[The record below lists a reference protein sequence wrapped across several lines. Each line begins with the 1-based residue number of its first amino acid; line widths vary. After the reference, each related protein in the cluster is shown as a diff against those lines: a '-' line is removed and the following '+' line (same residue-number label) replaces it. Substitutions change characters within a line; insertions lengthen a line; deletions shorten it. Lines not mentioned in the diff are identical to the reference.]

1 MMNGC
6 RLVLLFAAALVCR
19 PAMAIAQT
27 ADHISIRGHEQTLHL
42 YGKRGGPV
50 VVVSSGDGGWIHLG
64 PQAAEMLA
72 ARGYF
77 VVGFDTR
84 AYLASFTSSG
94 GTLRPAD
101 EPADYKTLVDFAAQG
116 GKGKPLLVGVSEGA
130 GLSVLAATD
139 PQTKAAI
146 AGVIVLGLPDLNELG
161 WRWRDAMIYL
171 THGVP
176 KEPTFSAAAIIS
188 RVAPLP
194 LVAIHSTKD
203 EFVSVEEVRRVMAA
217 AGEPKQLWIV
227 TAGDHRFSDNQ
238 AGLQQRLFDALAW
251 IAERR

>member
-1 MMNGC
+1 MNGR
-6 RLVLLFAAALVCR
+6 RLVLLFAAALACQPV
-19 PAMAIAQT
+19 MALAQT
-27 ADHISIRGHEQTLHL
+27 ADHLSIRGHQQTLHL
-42 YGKRGGPV
+42 YGKRGGQA

-84 AYLASFTSSG
+84 AYLESFTSSG

-101 EPADYKTLVDFAAQG
+101 EPADFKT
-116 GKGKPLLVGVSEGA
+116 
-130 GLSVLAATD
+130 
-139 PQTKAAI
+139 
-146 AGVIVLGLPDLNELG
+146 
-161 WRWRDAMIYL
+161 
-171 THGVP
+171 
-176 KEPTFSAAAIIS
+176 
-188 RVAPLP
+188 
-194 LVAIHSTKD
+194 HSTKD
-203 EFVSVEEVRRVMAA
+203 EFVPVEELRRVMAA

-227 TAGDHRFSDNQ
+227 TASDHRFSDNQ